1 MKRGVY
7 EGPPEEFTTG
17 RVGWWASGEEGYGN
31 LVISDGI
38 LGKRGGESYIVAP
51 SGRPPG
57 QFNQSINQSYHART
71 THWSSSEMSTVQ
83 YKPGGLFSWF
93 YRMVD

>member
-57 QFNQSINQSYHART
+57 QFNQSINQSILSCKDNTLVFFRDEY
-71 THWSSSEMSTVQ
+71 STVQ
-83 YKPGGLFSWF
+83 AGGAL
-93 YRMVD
+93 